1 MIGKDKQIEAL
12 RMQIYNYEVSTMALE
27 KSLEHLV
34 VSNAEILAKVCV
46 VVGTLRNRCK
56 NTSQL

>member
-1 MIGKDKQIEAL
+1 MSGKNKQIEAL

-34 VSNAEILAKVCV
+34 VSNARFV
-46 VVGTLRNRCK
+46 
-56 NTSQL
+56 